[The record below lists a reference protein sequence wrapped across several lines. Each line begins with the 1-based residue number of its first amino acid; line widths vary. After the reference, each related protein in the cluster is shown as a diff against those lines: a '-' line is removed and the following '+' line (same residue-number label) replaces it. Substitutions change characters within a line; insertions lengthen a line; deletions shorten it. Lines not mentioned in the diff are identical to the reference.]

1 VVLPV
6 RILLV
11 DDDQDSRTYVGDFL
25 RELGHDVVVCEDGDA
40 ALKSFHAGF
49 FHLVISD
56 IKMPKVSGIE
66 LLQKLSA
73 RPDRQ
78 DFDVVLFTGHG
89 DVNTA
94 VEALR
99 AGAYDY
105 LLKPI
110 NVEELAAVTER
121 AAERQALRREN
132 KVLNEQFEVV
142 VKEATEETRH
152 ELSRLRQAYL
162 KSVGLGDLG
171 IFSEPMKKVM
181 VQAQKLHADR
191 SVPVLIS
198 GETGTGKELIARYIH
213 YKSGDAATPFID
225 LNCAALATGL
235 FESELFGYEA
245 GAYTGGL
252 TKGQKGKLDLARGG
266 AIFLD
271 EIAEIPVNMQAKLL
285 RVIQEKEYYRVGGL
299 KKIKTDTR
307 IICATNV
314 NIQERIEEGTFRQD
328 LYYRLSVGH
337 IHLPP
342 LRQRTEDIMP
352 LAGMFLL
359 GFAGEKRKSFK
370 TISREAAHMLL
381 AYNWPGNVRELKNT
395 IEWAVLM
402 WDDLELKPCHLD
414 ILTGNIKSKP
424 QTAVDL
430 GVIDHENFFLPPNSL
445 PLEDYCNNIIL
456 KVLEKFKG
464 NKTLAAK
471 YLGISR
477 RSLYCR
483 LNRLGI

>member
-1 VVLPV
+1 MK
-6 RILLV
+6 ILLV
-11 DDDQDSRTYVGDFL
+11 DDDQDSRTYIGEFL
-25 RELGHDVVVCEDGDA
+25 SELGHAVVVCEDGDA
-40 ALKSFHAGF
+40 ALKAFDAGF
-49 FHLVISD
+49 FHLVLSD
-56 IKMPKVSGIE
+56 IKMPRVSGIE
-66 LLQKLSA
+66 LLQRLAA

-89 DVNTA
+89 DVHTA

-121 AAERQALRREN
+121 VAERQALRREN
-132 KVLNEQFEVV
+132 RVLNEKFEVK

-152 ELSRLRQAYL
+152 ELFRLRQAYL
-162 KSVGLGDLG
+162 KSVGLGELG
-171 IFSEPMKKVM
+171 IFSEPMKEV
-181 VQAQKLHADR
+181 VRQARKLHTDR
-191 SVPVLIS
+191 SIPVLIS

-213 YKSGDAATPFID
+213 YQSGDAANPFID
-225 LNCAALATGL
+225 LNCAALTPGL

-252 TKGQKGKLDLARGG
+252 PKGQKGKLDLAKGG
-266 AIFLD
+266 TIFLD
-271 EIAEIPVNMQAKLL
+271 EIAEISVSIQAKLL

-299 KKIKTDTR
+299 KKMKTDTR

-314 NIQERIEEGTFRQD
+314 DVQQKIEEGTFRRD

-337 IHLPP
+337 IQLPP
-342 LRQRTEDIMP
+342 LRQRTEDILP
-352 LAGMFLL
+352 LAEMFLL
-359 GFAGEKRKSFK
+359 GFAREKRKSFK
-370 TISREAAHMLL
+370 AISRQAADVLL
-381 AYNWPGNVRELKNT
+381 SHDWPGNVRELKNT
-395 IEWAVLM
+395 MEWAVLM
-402 WDDLELKPCHLD
+402 WDEAELKPSHLD
-414 ILTGNIKSKP
+414 ILTAKAKDRP
-424 QTAVDL
+424 RAAVAP
-430 GVIDHENFFLPPNSL
+430 GVIDHENFFLPPGGL
-445 PLEDYCNNIIL
+445 PFEDYCNNIIL
-456 KVLEKFKG
+456 KALEKFKG
-464 NKTLAAK
+464 NKTLTAK

>member
-1 VVLPV
+1 MN
-6 RILLV
+6 ILLV
-11 DDDQDSRTYVGDFL
+11 DDDEDTRTHVGEFL
-25 RELGHDVVVCEDGDA
+25 RELGHKVVECGDGDL
-40 ALKSFHAGF
+40 ALKSFHSGD

-56 IKMPKVSGIE
+56 IKMPRVSGIE

-78 DFDVVLFTGHG
+78 EFDVVLFTGYG
-89 DVNTA
+89 DMRTA
-94 VEALR
+94 IEALR

-132 KVLNEQFEVV
+132 KVLNEKFEMV

-152 ELSRLRQAYL
+152 ELSRLRKAYFN
-162 KSVGLGDLG
+162 SVGLGNLG
-171 IFSEPMKKVM
+171 IFSEPMKKVIQ
-181 VQAQKLHADR
+181 QAQKLQADR
-191 SVPVLIS
+191 SIPVLIE

-213 YKSGDAATPFID
+213 YKSGDVAAPFID
-225 LNCAALATGL
+225 LNCAAITAGL

-252 TKGQKGKLDLARGG
+252 PKGQKGKLDMAKGG
-266 AIFLD
+266 TIFLD
-271 EIAEIPVNMQAKLL
+271 EIAEIPVSLQAKLL
-285 RVIQEKEYYRVGGL
+285 RVIQEKEFYRVGGL
-299 KKIKTDTR
+299 KKIKTDAR

-314 NIQERIEEGTFRQD
+314 NVRGKIEEGTFRQD

-337 IHLPP
+337 IYLPP
-342 LRQRTEDIMP
+342 LRERTEDILP
-352 LAGMFLL
+352 LAKMFLL
-359 GFAGEKRKSFK
+359 GFAREKRKGF
-370 TISREAAHMLL
+370 TAISREAADMLL
-381 AYNWPGNVRELKNT
+381 SYNWPGNVRELKNV
-395 IEWAVLM
+395 IEWAVIM
-402 WDDLELKPCHLD
+402 WDESELKPSHLG
-414 ILTGNIKSKP
+414 ILHKDKIQAKP
-424 QTAVDL
+424 AL
-430 GVIDHENFFLPPNSL
+430 AEGVGMIDYKNFYLPPHSL
-445 PLEDYCNNIIL
+445 PIEEYCNNIIL

-464 NKTLAAK
+464 NKTETAR

-483 LNRLGI
+483 LNRLGV

>member
-1 VVLPV
+1 MQ
-6 RILLV
+6 ILLV

-25 RELGHDVVVCEDGDA
+25 RELGHDVVVSEDGEA
-40 ALKSFHAGF
+40 ALKTFQDGF

-56 IKMPKVSGIE
+56 IKMPRLSGIE

-73 RPDRQ
+73 RPDRE
-78 DFDVVLFTGHG
+78 DFDVVLFTGHS

-132 KVLNEQFEVV
+132 RALNEQFEVV

-152 ELSRLRQAYL
+152 ELSRLREAYL
-162 KSVGLGDLG
+162 KSVGLGELG
-171 IFSEPMKKVM
+171 IFSEPMKKVIR
-181 VQAQKLHADR
+181 QAEKLQADR

-213 YKSGDAATPFID
+213 YQSGDASTPFID
-225 LNCAALATGL
+225 LNCAALAPGL

-245 GAYTGGL
+245 GAFTGGQAR
-252 TKGQKGKLDLARGG
+252 GQKGKLDLARGG
-266 AIFLD
+266 TIFLD
-271 EIAEIPVNMQAKLL
+271 EIAEIPVSMQAKLL

-299 KKIKTDTR
+299 KKLKTDTR

-314 NIQERIEEGTFRQD
+314 DVRGKIEEGSFRQD
-328 LYYRLSVGH
+328 LYYRLNVGH

-342 LRQRTEDIMP
+342 LRQRTDDILP
-352 LAGMFLL
+352 LAQMFLL
-359 GFAGEKRKSFK
+359 GFAREKRKSFK
-370 TISREAAHMLL
+370 TITHEAAGMLL
-381 AYNWPGNVRELKNT
+381 SYDWPGNVRELKNT

-402 WDDLELKPCHLD
+402 WDDQELKPGHLE

-424 QTAVDL
+424 QAAAGI
-430 GVIDHENFFLPPNSL
+430 GVIDHENFFLPPRSL
-445 PLEDYCNNIIL
+445 PLEEYCNNIIL
-456 KVLEKFKG
+456 KALEKFNG
-464 NKTLAAK
+464 NKTLTAK

-483 LNRLGI
+483 LERLGL